1 MDFIVRHKM
10 ILLGIVLVVVGFFL
24 YSSFSQAPGDILNT
38 ESGDLASNPGDKTFV
53 ETLLILHS
61 VSLSGTIFS
70 DPSFLRLKDFST
82 PITEETVGRTDP
94 FAPLPAPTASQIPA
108 SSQGAQLFKAGR
120 P

>member
-10 ILLGIVLVVVGFFL
+10 ILLALILVVVGFFL
-24 YSSFSQAPGDILNT
+24 YSSFSQAPGDILT
-38 ESGDLASNPGDKTFV
+38 KESTDLTGNPADKTLI

-82 PITEETVGRTDP
+82 PIMEEPVGRTDP
-94 FAPLPAPTASQIPA
+94 FAPLPDAASQAPA
-108 SSQGAQLFKAGR
+108 GSQGAQLFKAGR